1 MVIELVWRLERWKT
15 CERTWWRLTMTAQKY
30 INLCYPCQVE
40 SAVPDPLIT
49 QRNSSLD
56 GNAAFRKP
64 ANTGCGAPEG
74 RSDLAEI
81 FHLLGAQLLCDRSY
95 AQTD

>member
-1 MVIELVWRLERWKT
+1 MNLRFLDAGQTVGYGCK
-15 CERTWWRLTMTAQKY
+15 LTGGGGY
-30 INLCYPCQVE
+30 
-40 SAVPDPLIT
+40 PDPLIT

>member
-1 MVIELVWRLERWKT
+1 VSLGWILASARLNAYLHDFTSPKG
-15 CERTWWRLTMTAQKY
+15 LQV
-30 INLCYPCQVE
+30 NLE
-40 SAVPDPLIT
+40 HPDPLIT

>member
-1 MVIELVWRLERWKT
+1 MNEAQH
-15 CERTWWRLTMTAQKY
+15 TASPRQ
-30 INLCYPCQVE
+30 QQ
-40 SAVPDPLIT
+40 AMDRPDPLIT

>member
-1 MVIELVWRLERWKT
+1 
-15 CERTWWRLTMTAQKY
+15 
-30 INLCYPCQVE
+30 
-40 SAVPDPLIT
+40 LIT

>member
-1 MVIELVWRLERWKT
+1 MDRRLQGKKSQCKRRLYGQTKPGTLLKHHIPVKT
-15 CERTWWRLTMTAQKY
+15 DSWNVT
-30 INLCYPCQVE
+30 
-40 SAVPDPLIT
+40 PDPLIT

>member
-1 MVIELVWRLERWKT
+1 MIFQTSNAIGNERLGQVV
-15 CERTWWRLTMTAQKY
+15 RT
-30 INLCYPCQVE
+30 
-40 SAVPDPLIT
+40 SPDPLIT
-49 QRNSSLD
+49 ERNFSLD

-74 RSDLAEI
+74 RGDLAEI

>member
-1 MVIELVWRLERWKT
+1 MCVSDGAKVAGIVGG
-15 CERTWWRLTMTAQKY
+15 A
-30 INLCYPCQVE
+30 LCVCPRPG
-40 SAVPDPLIT
+40 SKLLILITLPDPLIT
-49 QRNSSLD
+49 ERNLSLD

-81 FHLLGAQLLCDRSY
+81 FHLLGAQLLWDRSY

>member
-1 MVIELVWRLERWKT
+1 
-15 CERTWWRLTMTAQKY
+15 MTRA
-30 INLCYPCQVE
+30 
-40 SAVPDPLIT
+40 PDPLIT
-49 QRNSSLD
+49 ERNLSLD